1 MARQISERNSA
12 NEITVILADDH
23 KIVRQGLHAVLEANP
38 DLRIVGEA
46 GSGREAVCLVE
57 RLQPAVLVLDLVLPE
72 LNGLEVIRQL
82 TKRAPKTR
90 VVVLSMHNDEC
101 HVVQALKNG
110 AAAYVL
116 KDASAVHLVRAVRA
130 AAANRRYLS
139 PPLSDAAVNAYVQR
153 GSDAITDAY
162 DSLTNRER
170 EVFQLAAEGRTNA
183 EIGKRLFISPRTVE
197 IHRANMMTKLGLRNQ
212 TELVRYAIKRGTLP
226 FA

>member
-23 KIVRQGLHAVLEANP
+23 KIVRQGLHAVLEANA
-38 DLRIVGEA
+38 DLRVVGEA

-82 TKRAPKTR
+82 NKRAPKTR
-90 VVVLSMHNDEC
+90 IVVLSMHNDEC
-101 HVVQALKNG
+101 YVVQALKNG

-139 PPLSDAAVNAYVQR
+139 PPLSDAAVDAYVQR
-153 GSDAITDAY
+153 GSDARTDAY
-162 DSLTNRER
+162 DSLTKRER

-197 IHRANMMTKLGLRNQ
+197 IHRANMMTKLALRNQ

>member
-82 TKRAPKTR
+82 NKRAPKTR
-90 VVVLSMHNDEC
+90 IVVLSMHNDEC
-101 HVVQALKNG
+101 YVVQALKNG

-139 PPLSDAAVNAYVQR
+139 PPLSDAAVDAYVQR
-153 GSDAITDAY
+153 GSDARTDAY

-197 IHRANMMTKLGLRNQ
+197 IHRANMMTKLALRNQ